1 MLGRSFFGPCGL
13 ETAARGGQDIAI
25 QLAVSVNTVET
36 HRKHTMG
43 KLEFHSTAEIVRFAL
58 RKGVVS

>member
-1 MLGRSFFGPCGL
+1 MFLGGGRSRPCG
-13 ETAARGGQDIAI
+13 AGSQRGSE
-25 QLAVSVNTVET
+25 QLTAVSVKTVET

-43 KLEFHSTAEIVRFAL
+43 KLEFHNTAEIVRFGL

>member
-1 MLGRSFFGPCGL
+1 
-13 ETAARGGQDIAI
+13 
-25 QLAVSVNTVET
+25 VSVKTVET

-43 KLEFHSTAEIVRFAL
+43 KLEFHNTAEIVRFGL